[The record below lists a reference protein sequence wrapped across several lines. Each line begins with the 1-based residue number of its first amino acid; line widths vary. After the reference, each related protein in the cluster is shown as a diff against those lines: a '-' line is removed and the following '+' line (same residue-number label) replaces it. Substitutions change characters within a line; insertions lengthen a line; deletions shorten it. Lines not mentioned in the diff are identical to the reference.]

1 MQIACK
7 RFGCQKAVEVCYWTC
22 KHRKN
27 CKDWAGALNGSPG
40 LGAIT
45 ERLETAAAKSGRLFE
60 ATTLLKPARLKR
72 AAAAS
77 ALLAP
82 VAKPI
87 LTTKPEPKPV
97 AATPKPIVEAK
108 PQQAKKKLHPSPTKS
123 VKEEKKLMTKSSVEE
138 EKAVAQPNEEPTNA
152 KTAKAA
158 AKPVRPKAPPS
169 NGTVYLLLS
178 KNGKYKE
185 LREAELL
192 KEAATIIKDPSLRL
206 VKGQYLVPQIT
217 FKPFDE

>member
-7 RFGCQKAVEVCYWTC
+7 RFGCHKAVEVCYWTC

-27 CKDWAGALNGSPG
+27 CKDWGGAIEGSPG
-40 LGAIT
+40 LIAIT
-45 ERLETAAAKSGRLFE
+45 ERLEGAAAKSGRIFD
-60 ATTLLKPARLKR
+60 ANTLLKPARLKR
-72 AAAAS
+72 AASAP

-82 VAKPI
+82 VSKPI
-87 LTTKPEPKPV
+87 LAPEPKIAV
-97 AATPKPIVEAK
+97 KAAPRVV
-108 PQQAKKKLHPSPTKS
+108 KKKKAPTTSSTKS
-123 VKEEKKLMTKSSVEE
+123 VKPERNAMPKLPVEE
-138 EKAVAQPNEEPTNA
+138 ESKASNSNEEAITS
-152 KTAKAA
+152 KAIERKSA
-158 AKPVRPKAPPS
+158 VKPARPKAPT

-185 LREAELL
+185 IREADLL
-192 KEAATIIKDPSLRL
+192 KEAAIIIKDPSLRL

>member
-27 CKDWAGALNGSPG
+27 CKDWKGAIEGQPG
-40 LGAIT
+40 LSAIT
-45 ERLETAAAKSGRLFE
+45 ERLQMAAAKSGRPFDANTLVKPVRFKRARTVPALRVPLVKAEAKVAPKAVAPKMTSKPVTNGTHHKQRPVKLRPPERKIMPKPDEEKIE
-60 ATTLLKPARLKR
+60 ATTETTTPKSSSKLAPKPAK
-72 AAAAS
+72 
-77 ALLAP
+77 
-82 VAKPI
+82 
-87 LTTKPEPKPV
+87 PKP
-97 AATPKPIVEAK
+97 
-108 PQQAKKKLHPSPTKS
+108 PT
-123 VKEEKKLMTKSSVEE
+123 
-138 EKAVAQPNEEPTNA
+138 
-152 KTAKAA
+152 
-158 AKPVRPKAPPS
+158 

-185 LREAELL
+185 LRESDLM
-192 KEAATIIKDPSLRL
+192 KEAATILKDSSLRL